1 MGARRVRPPQLVSA
15 SKLHIF
21 QWKLHSQLMASLSF
35 FMAKTFTVF
44 DAGFALKT
52 QGSLVNGLT
61 PFRAGVAGF
70 FFSFMF
76 NTPPSLKEPFFF
88 SSSAASSM
96 RPSTTPFT
104 SFDFKPVVSATEL
117 YA

>member
-15 SKLHIF
+15 SKLHMF
-21 QWKLHSQLMASLSF
+21 QWKLHSQLIASLSF

-44 DAGFALKT
+44 DAGLALKT
-52 QGSLVNGLT
+52 HGSLVKGLT

-76 NTPPSLKEPFFF
+76 SIPANLKDPVFFNSSDATP
-88 SSSAASSM
+88 M
-96 RPSTTPFT
+96 MPSTMPFT
-104 SFDFKPVVSATEL
+104 CFCFK
-117 YA
+117 